1 MLDFLLRFYNT
12 LFNIK
17 LFCYKLLT
25 DQSIQQFQ
33 KKIRDLERI
42 NHDLSSNNHD
52 LSSNNQILK
61 HENMQLKDSLSKEL
75 SLWSSRQNLN
85 IPVNADRASLLHR
98 LETLDDI
105 ISDETRLHAATL
117 QSSKEFEVILKQF
130 EDAIKKSKDAPLFRN
145 NEKRSDDPGNRCSL
159 YPRHALLM
167 YLLRLKDNPTQGT
180 LEAFFGIDQSTV
192 CRYLQFCNEMLKETL
207 PTPDR
212 ISKAMSKCKTVK
224 GIKEF
229 VPGRGAGTLLVDGT
243 HIRVD
248 RPGEKEE
255 RKKTYTGKKK
265 NHTNNTTII
274 STTDNIIVGISKTA
288 VGSTHDLKMIK
299 EHSIPFG
306 RWTRKMRDEDTPAK
320 EKFTMYMDLGYQG
333 IQKYFPGVN
342 VVLPHKK
349 PRKKKT
355 DSAAPKLTKEQKAYN
370 KKVGGIRVTVEN
382 SIGRIKQYSRM
393 TEPYGGTE
401 EELNAEINIVAG
413 LVNLHLM
420 MTLQRGSASLRKR
433 FLG

>member
-1 MLDFLLRFYNT
+1 MLDSLLRFYNT
-12 LFNIK
+12 LFYVK
-17 LFCYKLLT
+17 LFYYKLLT
-25 DQSIQQFQ
+25 EQNTQQFQ
-33 KKIRDLERI
+33 TKIRDLERI
-42 NHDLSSNNHD
+42 NRDLG
-52 LSSNNQILK
+52 SNNQILRN
-61 HENMQLKDSLSKEL
+61 ENMQLKDSLSKEL
-75 SLWSSRQNLN
+75 SLWNSRQDLN
-85 IPVNADRASLLHR
+85 IPVNTDRAPLLHI

-117 QSSKEFEVILKQF
+117 QSSKEFDYILEKL
-130 EDAIKKSKDAPLFRN
+130 EKAIKKSKDAPMFRN
-145 NEKRSDDPGNRCSL
+145 DERRSDDPGNRCSL
-159 YPRHALLM
+159 HPRHALLM
-167 YLLRLKDNPTQGT
+167 ALLRFKDNPTQGT

-192 CRYLQFCNEMLKETL
+192 CRYLQFCNKMLKGIL
-207 PTPDR
+207 PTPER
-212 ISKAMSKCKTVK
+212 ISKDISKCRTVK
-224 GIKEF
+224 EVKKL
-229 VPGRGAGTLLVDGT
+229 VPGKNAGTLLVDGT

-248 RPGEKEE
+248 RPEDKDE

-274 STTDNIIVGISKTA
+274 STTDNMIVGISKTA

-306 RWTRKMRDEDTPAK
+306 RWTRKMRDEDIPAK
-320 EKFTMYMDLGYQG
+320 ERFTMYMDLGYQG

-370 KKVGGIRVTVEN
+370 KKVGGIRVTIEN

-401 EELNAEINIVAG
+401 EELNAEINIVSG

-420 MTLQRGSASLRKR
+420 MTLQRGSASLRRR

>member
-12 LFNIK
+12 LLNIK

-25 DQSIQQFQ
+25 DQSTQQFQ

-42 NHDLSSNNHD
+42 NRDLG
-52 LSSNNQILK
+52 SNNQILIN
-61 HENMQLKDSLSKEL
+61 ENMQLKDSLSKEL
-75 SLWSSRQNLN
+75 SLWNSRQNLN

-117 QSSKEFEVILKQF
+117 QSSKEFGVILKQF
-130 EDAIKKSKDAPLFRN
+130 EDAIKKSKNAPMFRSD
-145 NEKRSDDPGNRCSL
+145 EKRSDDPGNRCNL

-192 CRYLQFCNEMLKETL
+192 CRYLQFCGKMLKETL

-255 RKKTYTGKKK
+255 RRKTYTGKKK

-306 RWTRKMRDEDTPAK
+306 RWTRKMCDEDTPAK

-355 DSAAPKLTKEQKAYN
+355 GSAAPKLTKEQKAYN

>member
-42 NHDLSSNNHD
+42 NRDLD
-52 LSSNNQILK
+52 SNNQVLK
-61 HENMQLKDSLSKEL
+61 NENMQLKDSLSKEL

-85 IPVNADRASLLHR
+85 IPINTDRASLLHR

-105 ISDETRLHAATL
+105 IFDETRLHAATL
-117 QSSKEFEVILKQF
+117 QSSKEFEVIMKQF
-130 EDAIKKSKDAPLFRN
+130 EDAIKKSKDAPMFRN
-145 NEKRSDDPGNRCSL
+145 DKKRSYDPGNRCSL

-207 PTPDR
+207 PTPER

-382 SIGRIKQYSRM
+382 SIGRIK
-393 TEPYGGTE
+393 
-401 EELNAEINIVAG
+401 
-413 LVNLHLM
+413 
-420 MTLQRGSASLRKR
+420 
-433 FLG
+433 

>member
-1 MLDFLLRFYNT
+1 M
-12 LFNIK
+12 
-17 LFCYKLLT
+17 
-25 DQSIQQFQ
+25 
-33 KKIRDLERI
+33 
-42 NHDLSSNNHD
+42 
-52 LSSNNQILK
+52 K
-61 HENMQLKDSLSKEL
+61 HTS
-75 SLWSSRQNLN
+75 
-85 IPVNADRASLLHR
+85 
-98 LETLDDI
+98 
-105 ISDETRLHAATL
+105 
-117 QSSKEFEVILKQF
+117 
-130 EDAIKKSKDAPLFRN
+130 
-145 NEKRSDDPGNRCSL
+145 
-159 YPRHALLM
+159 
-167 YLLRLKDNPTQGT
+167 LKDNPPQRT
-180 LEAFFGIDQSTV
+180 LEAFFGIDPSTV
-192 CRYLQFCNEMLKETL
+192 CRYLQFCNEMLNEMLKETL
-207 PTPDR
+207 PTPER
-212 ISKAMSKCKTVK
+212 ISKAISKCKIVEE
-224 GIKEF
+224 IKKF

-306 RWTRKMRDEDTPAK
+306 RWTGKMRDEDTPAK

-382 SIGRIKQYSRM
+382 SIGKIKQYSRM

-420 MTLQRGSASLRKR
+420 MTLQRGNSNLRKR
-433 FLG
+433 FIG

>member
-1 MLDFLLRFYNT
+1 M
-12 LFNIK
+12 K
-17 LFCYKLLT
+17 LFYCKLLT

-42 NHDLSSNNHD
+42 NRDLG
-52 LSSNNQILK
+52 SNNQILIN
-61 HENMQLKDSLSKEL
+61 ENMQLKDSLSKEL

-85 IPVNADRASLLHR
+85 IPINTDRASLLHR

-117 QSSKEFEVILKQF
+117 QSNKEFEVILKQF
-130 EDAIKKSKDAPLFRN
+130 EDAIKKSKDAPMFRN
-145 NEKRSDDPGNRCSL
+145 DKKRSYDPGNRCSL

-192 CRYLQFCNEMLKETL
+192 CRCLQLCGKMLKDTL

-265 NHTNNTTII
+265 NHTNSTTII

-320 EKFTMYMDLGYQG
+320 ERFTMYMDLGYQG

-420 MTLQRGSASLRKR
+420 MTLQRGSANLRKR

>member
-17 LFCYKLLT
+17 LFYCKLLT

-42 NHDLSSNNHD
+42 NHDLNSNNHD
-52 LSSNNQILK
+52 LNSNNQILK

-420 MTLQRGSASLRKR
+420 MTLQRGSASLRRR

>member
-12 LFNIK
+12 LLNMK
-17 LFCYKLLT
+17 LFYCKLLT
-25 DQSIQQFQ
+25 DQSTQQFQ

-42 NHDLSSNNHD
+42 NRDLG
-52 LSSNNQILK
+52 SNNQILK
-61 HENMQLKDSLSKEL
+61 NENMQLKDSLSKEL

-117 QSSKEFEVILKQF
+117 QSSKEFGVILKQF
-130 EDAIKKSKDAPLFRN
+130 EDAIKKSKDAPIFRSD
-145 NEKRSDDPGNRCSL
+145 EKRSDDPGNRCSL

-192 CRYLQFCNEMLKETL
+192 CRYLQFCGKMLKETL

-224 GIKEF
+224 EIKEF
-229 VPGRGAGTLLVDGT
+229 VPGRRGAGTLLVDGT

-306 RWTRKMRDEDTPAK
+306 RWTRKMRDEDTSAK

-342 VVLPHKK
+342 VVLPYKK

>member
-1 MLDFLLRFYNT
+1 M
-12 LFNIK
+12 K
-17 LFCYKLLT
+17 LFYCKLLT
-25 DQSIQQFQ
+25 DQSTQQFQ

-42 NHDLSSNNHD
+42 NRDLG
-52 LSSNNQILK
+52 SNNQILK
-61 HENMQLKDSLSKEL
+61 NENMQLKDSLSKEL
-75 SLWSSRQNLN
+75 SLWNSRQDLN

-130 EDAIKKSKDAPLFRN
+130 EDAIKKSKNAPIFRSD
-145 NEKRSDDPGNRCSL
+145 EKRSDDPGNRCNL

-192 CRYLQFCNEMLKETL
+192 CRYLQFCGKMLKETL

-248 RPGEKEE
+248 RPGDKEE
-255 RKKTYTGKKK
+255 RKKTYAGKKK
-265 NHTNNTTII
+265 NHTNNITII

-413 LVNLHLM
+413 LVK
-420 MTLQRGSASLRKR
+420 TSI
-433 FLG
+433 